1 MNSPHDILKQYWGF
15 DAFRPMQEDIVQ
27 SVLNGHDT
35 LALLPTGGGKSLCFQ
50 VPALCMDGLCVVV
63 SPLIALM
70 RDQVTN
76 LNSRG
81 IKAIA
86 IHTGLPKGEID
97 RLLNAAMFSDLKFL
111 YISPERIG
119 TDEFQARVPNMNV
132 NLIAIDE
139 AHCISQWGYD
149 FRPAYLKIAELRQL
163 IPSAPL
169 IALTATATK
178 PVVADIQEKLLFR
191 NGKVFQKSFTRH
203 NLSYVVR
210 HADDKNLQLLD
221 ILKKV
226 QGSAIVYVRNRRRTK
241 EIADYLKRNRISADF
256 YHAGLDTDERSKRQT
271 AWVDNKTR
279 VIVCTNA
286 FGMGIDKPDVRV
298 VVHIEPA
305 DSIEAYFQEAGRA
318 GRDEQRAYG
327 IQLTTAADSDDLQES
342 KTKDIP
348 AYTEVKD
355 IYDQICGELN
365 IAYNSGAGQTFDFD
379 LSPFAKKYSYSPI
392 KVMQALKLLESQ
404 QLLMV
409 SDGFQ
414 SSPKV
419 KIVVTKETLYKFQVE
434 HRQFEP
440 LIKMILRTCSGVFED
455 YVTFNEAS
463 MAPKVKMSYEGIVAT
478 LHQLDSLDIL
488 SYIPRTE
495 KPQLILQQPRI
506 KKSDL
511 IIDHQFI
518 QSRIEGSK
526 ERIES
531 VRQYLL
537 NQTICRSRYLVQY
550 FGETDADDCGI
561 CDICLGRKKETV
573 SHQEFEAIAE
583 KITTI
588 LDEPRSLTY
597 ITETIDVTNERASE
611 VIKWLADHGKV
622 ARTEDGRIYLK
633 KS

>member
-1 MNSPHDILKQYWGF
+1 
-15 DAFRPMQEDIVQ
+15 MQEDIVQ
-27 SVLNGHDT
+27 SVLSGHDT

-70 RDQVTN
+70 RDQVQN
-76 LNSRG
+76 LQSRG
-81 IKAIA
+81 IKALA
-86 IHTGLPKGEID
+86 IYSGLPHGEID
-97 RLLNAAMFSDLKFL
+97 RLLNAAMFSDVKFL
-111 YISPERIG
+111 YISPERIA

-149 FRPAYLKIAELRQL
+149 FRPSYLKISELRTL
-163 IPSAPL
+163 LPKVPL

-178 PVVADIQEKLLFR
+178 PVVKDIQEKLLFK
-191 NGKVFQKSFTRH
+191 NGKVFQKSFTRS

-210 HADDKNLQLLD
+210 KSDDKNLQLLD

-226 QGSAIVYVRNRRRTK
+226 PGQAIVYVRNRRKTK
-241 EIADYLKRNRISADF
+241 EIADYLRRNKISADF
-256 YHAGLDTDERSKRQT
+256 YHAGLDTDERNKRQT

-318 GRDEQRAYG
+318 GRDEQRAYA
-327 IQLTTAADSDDLQES
+327 IQLTTSSDANDLDES

-348 AYTEVKD
+348 TYTEVKD
-355 IYDQICGELN
+355 IYDQIGGELN
-365 IAYNSGAGQTFDFD
+365 IAYDTGAFQTYDFD
-379 LSPFAKKYSYSPI
+379 LSVFAKKYNYSPI
-392 KVMQALKLLESQ
+392 KVMQALKLMESQ
-404 QLLMV
+404 HLLMV

-414 SSPKV
+414 SSPRV

-434 HRQFEP
+434 HRKFEP

-455 YVTFNEAS
+455 FVSFNEA
-463 MAPKVKMSYEGIVAT
+463 AIATKLKMSYEGITAT
-478 LHQLDSLDIL
+478 LQQLDSLNIL
-488 SYIPRTE
+488 AYIPRRD

-506 KKSDL
+506 SKSNL
-511 IIDHQFI
+511 VLDHQFI
-518 QSRIEGSK
+518 EARISGAR
-526 ERIES
+526 ERLES

-537 NQTICRSRYLVQY
+537 NDTICRSRYLVQY
-550 FGETDADDCGI
+550 FGETDADYCGI
-561 CDICLGRKKETV
+561 CDICIGKKKDNL
-573 SHQEFEAIAE
+573 SHQEFETIAE
-583 KITTI
+583 QITAMLDTPHTLSVIADTI
-588 LDEPRSLTY
+588 S
-597 ITETIDVTNERASE
+597 VSHERVSE
-611 VIKWLADHGKV
+611 IIKWMSDHGKV

-633 KS
+633 

>member
-1 MNSPHDILKQYWGF
+1 MLQHKPAETLKQYWGF
-15 DAFRPMQEDIVQ
+15 DEFRPMQEDIVR
-27 SVLNGHDT
+27 SVLDGHDT

-70 RDQVTN
+70 RDQVQS
-76 LNSRG
+76 LNKKG

-86 IHTGLPKGEID
+86 IHSGLPHGEVD

-149 FRPAYLKIAELRQL
+149 FRPAYLKIADLRTL
-163 IPSAPL
+163 IPKAPL

-178 PVVADIQEKLLFR
+178 PVVIDIQEKLLFK

-210 HADDKNLQLLD
+210 KAEDKNLQLLD

-226 QGSAIVYVRNRRRTK
+226 QGSAIVYVRNRRKTK
-241 EIADYLKRNRISADF
+241 EIADYLRRNKISADF
-256 YHAGLDTDERSKRQT
+256 YHAGLDGDERNKRQA

-318 GRDEQRAYG
+318 GRDEQRAYA
-327 IQLTTAADSDDLQES
+327 IQLTVPTDSDDMLES
-342 KTKDIP
+342 KTKDVP
-348 AYTEVKD
+348 TYPEVRE

-365 IAYNSGAGQTFDFD
+365 IAYDTGAFQTFDFD
-379 LSPFAKKYSYSPI
+379 LSVFSKKHSYSPI
-392 KVMQALKLLESQ
+392 KVMQALKLMESQ
-404 QLLMV
+404 ELLQV

-414 SSPKV
+414 TSPKV
-419 KIVVTKETLYKFQVE
+419 KIVVTKDILYKFQVE
-434 HRQFEP
+434 HRKFEP

-455 YVTFNEAS
+455 YVSFNETAI
-463 MAPKVKMSYEGIVAT
+463 AGKLKMSYEGITAT
-478 LHQLDSLDIL
+478 LTQLDGLNIL
-488 SYIPRTE
+488 SYIPRRD

-506 KKSDL
+506 RKSDL
-511 IIDHQFI
+511 VLDHKFI
-518 QSRIEGSK
+518 EARIAGTK

-537 NQTICRSRYLVQY
+537 NQTVCRSRYLVQY
-550 FGETDADDCGI
+550 FGEMDAEDCGI
-561 CDICLGRKKETV
+561 CDICIGRKKDNL
-573 SHQEFEAIAE
+573 SHQDFETIATRITEFVSEPQTLQSIAEAISV
-583 KITTI
+583 
-588 LDEPRSLTY
+588 P
-597 ITETIDVTNERASE
+597 NERVSE
-611 VIKWLADHGKV
+611 VIKWLADHGRV
-622 ARTEDGRIYLK
+622 ARTEDGRIYRR
-633 KS
+633 

>member
-1 MNSPHDILKQYWGF
+1 MNSPQEILKQYWGF
-15 DAFRPMQEDIVQ
+15 ESFRPMQEEIVQ
-27 SVLNGHDT
+27 SVLDGHDT

-50 VPALCMDGLCVVV
+50 VPTMCMDGLCVVV

-70 RDQVTN
+70 RDQVMN
-76 LNSRG
+76 LNKRG

-86 IHTGLPKGEID
+86 IHTGLPHGEID

-132 NLIAIDE
+132 SMIAVDE

-149 FRPAYLKIAELRQL
+149 FRPSYLKIATLRELL
-163 IPSAPL
+163 PSVPV

-178 PVVADIQEKLLFR
+178 PVVIDIQEKLLFK
-191 NGKVFQKSFTRH
+191 NSKVFQKSFVRQD
-203 NLSYVVR
+203 LSYVVR
-210 HADDKNLQLLD
+210 KAEDKNLQLLD

-241 EIADYLKRNRISADF
+241 EISDYLRRNRISADF
-256 YHAGLDTDERSKRQT
+256 YHAGLDTDERNKRQT
-271 AWVDNKTR
+271 AWIDNKTR

-318 GRDEQRAYG
+318 GRDEQRAYA
-327 IQLTTAADSDDLQES
+327 IQLTAANDNDDLQES
-342 KTKDIP
+342 KTKDVP
-348 AYTEVKD
+348 SYTEVKE
-355 IYDQICGELN
+355 IYDRICGELN
-365 IAYNSGAGQTFDFD
+365 IAYDSGAFQTYDFD
-379 LSPFAKKYSYSPI
+379 LSMFSKKHSYSAI

-419 KIVVTKETLYKFQVE
+419 KIVVSKDVLYKFQVE
-434 HRQFEP
+434 NRKYEP
-440 LIKMILRTCSGVFED
+440 VIKMILRTCSGVFED
-455 YVTFNEAS
+455 YVTFNEAAIAS
-463 MAPKVKMSYEGIVAT
+463 KVKMTYEGMVAT
-478 LHQLDSLDIL
+478 LHQLDTMNIL
-488 SYIPRTE
+488 SYIARKE

-506 KKSDL
+506 RKPSL
-511 IIDHQFI
+511 ILDHKFIEARID
-518 QSRIEGSK
+518 GTK

-550 FGETDADDCGI
+550 FGEMDAADCGI
-561 CDICLGRKKETV
+561 CDICIGRKKEHV
-573 SHQEFEAIAE
+573 SHQEFESISE
-583 KITTI
+583 KITAI
-588 LDEPRSLTY
+588 LDEPRKLTY
-597 ITETIDVTNERASE
+597 IADAIAMSHERVSE
-611 VIKWLADHGKV
+611 VIKWLADHGKI
-622 ARTEDGRIYLK
+622 ARTEDGRIYHK
-633 KS
+633 KP